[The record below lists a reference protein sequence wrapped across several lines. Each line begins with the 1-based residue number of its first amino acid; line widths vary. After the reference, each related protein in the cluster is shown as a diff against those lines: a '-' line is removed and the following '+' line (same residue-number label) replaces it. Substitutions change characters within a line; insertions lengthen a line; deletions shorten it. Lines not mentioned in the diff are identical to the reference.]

1 MVAIIAA
8 QTLRAT
14 LPSAYLLVIELTKV
28 VEVPRPVSRKLP
40 RATIPSFPVLV
51 SCSEP
56 RSTVTPTT
64 TPVVAEG

>member
-28 VEVPRPVSRKLP
+28 VEVPRPV
-40 RATIPSFPVLV
+40 VCHQCV
-51 SCSEP
+51 
-56 RSTVTPTT
+56 
-64 TPVVAEG
+64 